1 MNTRPLEDH
10 EAANLDAFRRAGLD
24 HALVFITATDL
35 KKSIL
40 DATQPMRTLLSVYG
54 IHDYS
59 TQGQGPE
66 SKKVINSVHL
76 DSLGSNSI
84 KTSLYRPKTKQ
95 GDPRIWFSGLGK
107 SQPLMIFSSYSSIME
122 ICILRI

>member
-24 HALVFITATDL
+24 HALVFITATGL

-76 DSLGSNSI
+76 DSLGVMLNFTVSPKN
-84 KTSLYRPKTKQ
+84 KTR
-95 GDPRIWFSGLGK
+95 G
-107 SQPLMIFSSYSSIME
+107 SSH
-122 ICILRI
+122 LV